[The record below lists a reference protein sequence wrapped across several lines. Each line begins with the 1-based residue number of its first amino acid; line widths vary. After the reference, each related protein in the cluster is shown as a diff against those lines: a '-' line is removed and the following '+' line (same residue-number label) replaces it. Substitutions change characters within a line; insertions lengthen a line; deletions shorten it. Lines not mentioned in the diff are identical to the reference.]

1 MVPCANTYGWLKN
14 WRLVTKFTIS
24 VSQDVYYKMY
34 VPLSEEKVAKHN
46 CSFFC
51 YVLCRHICN
60 FKYFR
65 IPLIRNANGNGTHS
79 EIIGSSSNLVL
90 KWLEWLI
97 KRLIKRCL
105 HLFLKLTKMTEGLFE
120 GFRSEKWFELQ
131 IFWNVNIHIFDQSCT
146 WEDLANFKKC
156 QRLFQLL
163 WGQGTHY
170 FHPNALESSFL

>member
-1 MVPCANTYGWLKN
+1 MEPENWKIFEDFLSQTIAVLLLSSVSWKCATRTCCLFEINYMNWIKACSPFRLPFFPTGSFSVSLIWPESGSVCKYIWYN

-65 IPLIRNANGNGTHS
+65 IPLIGNANGNGTHS

-90 KWLEWLI
+90 KWLEW
-97 KRLIKRCL
+97 
-105 HLFLKLTKMTEGLFE
+105 FL
-120 GFRSEKWFELQ
+120 R
-131 IFWNVNIHIFDQSCT
+131 
-146 WEDLANFKKC
+146 
-156 QRLFQLL
+156 
-163 WGQGTHY
+163 
-170 FHPNALESSFL
+170 